1 MIDMEKSASAHLP
14 ATRFWLE
21 LGEGVAKAAAGVARG
36 LNRTFQG
43 SVAILEGVMA
53 RRAARRELY
62 ALGDRLLQD
71 IGLRRDEVEQ
81 TVDAMYRHRPAEAA
95 AENAREV
102 EAAGSEDIVGAEAS
116 NDRHYQSVA

>member
-1 MIDMEKSASAHLP
+1 MNDMEKSASAHLP

-21 LGEGVAKAAAGVARG
+21 LGEGVAKAAAGVAQG
-36 LNRTFQG
+36 FNRTFQG
-43 SVAILEGVMA
+43 SVAILEGVTA

-71 IGLRRDEVEQ
+71 IGLRRDQVGE
-81 TVDAMYRHRPAEAA
+81 TVDGMFRRGPAEAA
-95 AENAREV
+95 AQLSREV
-102 EAAGSEDIVGAEAS
+102 AAAGSEDIAAVKAS